1 MSTSSQV
8 RTLRYRLS
16 KVTTCLDVVF
26 YHICA
31 DVIIINAG
39 VRALGMRDDIA
50 VTRALAALR
59 PVKAP
64 REGAKKSEHTSNESH
79 GSAAI
84 ELEFRLLS
92 RKASQQDRDVP
103 ALLEFLRRPEVLG
116 NVIPTAFPVQ
126 TPDMDISKALEWDGR
141 DDKRVCRVSPWGDV
155 AMLPTGARPVH
166 HAADLEFWKGAID
179 SPSQHLLVGV
189 FFNALRRSA
198 GIPRAALRQ
207 RLAEAL
213 LEILTTAGHASGRS
227 GWHITPAVSVS
238 SINQLAEELLCVSLS
253 ACVTLMGVLPG

>member
-1 MSTSSQV
+1 MSTASQV

-64 REGAKKSEHTSNESH
+64 REGAKKT
-79 GSAAI
+79 
-84 ELEFRLLS
+84 